1 MINSWMGIGGPV
13 NTWDSVV
20 NQRQGGVCLCLDP
33 AEMVPRQGQ
42 TNLFFESSFG
52 VENLQATCLVDD
64 YHGQVRGD
72 FTCNLKD
79 H

>member
-1 MINSWMGIGGPV
+1 MGFRRQPKAGG
-13 NTWDSVV
+13 
-20 NQRQGGVCLCLDP
+20 CLLVATICLDP

-42 TNLFFESSFG
+42 TNLFFESSFR

-79 H
+79 P